1 MIPCIKVHIKL
12 HGSGKRKK
20 VINNFNA
27 FRVSVSHCRVKWCV
41 HDGVVLLT
49 NIRCGVFVTFHHVYV
64 DNLAK
69 NNRGN
74 FSQNAFHRTSIS
86 VTNHLSCENKGVQ
99 RPHIQLD
106 FTDTSVPQLP
116 EAYAMIQLV
125 EYLSSGLHVTCISI
139 EFMTI
144 S

>member
-1 MIPCIKVHIKL
+1 MLSIML
-12 HGSGKRKK
+12 HGWDKRKK
-20 VINNFNA
+20 VINNYFNA
-27 FRVSVSHCRVKWCV
+27 FRVSLSHCRVKWFV
-41 HDGVVLLT
+41 QDGVVLPT
-49 NIRCGVFVTFHHVYV
+49 NIRCGVCVTFYRVYV
-64 DNLAK
+64 DSLAN

-74 FSQNAFHRTSIS
+74 FSQNAFHVTAIS
-86 VTNHLSCENKGVQ
+86 VTNHLSSENKGLQ

-116 EAYAMIQLV
+116 EAYAVIQPV

-139 EFMTI
+139 EYMTI